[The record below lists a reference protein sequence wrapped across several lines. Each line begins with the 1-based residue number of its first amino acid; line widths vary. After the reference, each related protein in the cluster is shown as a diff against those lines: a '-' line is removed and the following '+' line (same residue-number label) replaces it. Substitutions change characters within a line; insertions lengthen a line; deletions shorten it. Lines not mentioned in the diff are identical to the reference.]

1 MYLIYC
7 QFQITILVNTLFY
20 CTKTF
25 YKWIQIHR
33 NDYCEL
39 LYLNLNPYA
48 MVVHQ
53 NYTGIIIPFY
63 GPFLEVSL
71 EPILYYSEVIK
82 IRGIVLAKKENKVGK
97 LCNL

>member
-1 MYLIYC
+1 M
-7 QFQITILVNTLFY
+7 
-20 CTKTF
+20 
-25 YKWIQIHR
+25 
-33 NDYCEL
+33 
-39 LYLNLNPYA
+39 NLNPYV

>member
-1 MYLIYC
+1 
-7 QFQITILVNTLFY
+7 
-20 CTKTF
+20 
-25 YKWIQIHR
+25 
-33 NDYCEL
+33 
-39 LYLNLNPYA
+39 

-71 EPILYYSEVIK
+71 EPILYYYEVIK